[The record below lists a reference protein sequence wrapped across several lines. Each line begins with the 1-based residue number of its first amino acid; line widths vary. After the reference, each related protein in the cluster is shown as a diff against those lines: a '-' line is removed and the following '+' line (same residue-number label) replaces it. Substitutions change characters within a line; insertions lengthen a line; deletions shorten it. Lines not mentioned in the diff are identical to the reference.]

1 MHIFKNQG
9 LCDMG
14 KVVRLTTYKR
24 TRKGNWIFRF
34 SSTDLG
40 SIMLLAQSTL
50 APENVFVKFFSDEN
64 SGSAF
69 VDFLQLHDFYHP
81 ELDKL

>member
-1 MHIFKNQG
+1 
-9 LCDMG
+9 MG

-24 TRKGNWIFRF
+24 AREGNWIFRF

-69 VDFLQLHDFYHP
+69 VDFLQLHDFYPP